1 MQASAGKGSGR
12 RPSHVHQDTYAANW
26 DAIFG
31 KKEEKPSLYKFSNLS
46 LVTDEVDPKT
56 SKVKKYKEINVI
68 AKSQEEAREKANIS
82 SEWELVST
90 KELSP
95 DWK

>member
-12 RPSHVHQDTYAANW
+12 RPSHVDHDVYTANW
-26 DAIFG
+26 INIFG
-31 KKEEKPSLYKFSNLS
+31 KKEEKSSLYKFSNPS
-46 LVTDEVDPKT
+46 MENDEVDPKT

-68 AKSQEEAREKANIS
+68 AKSQEEAREKASVS
-82 SEWELVST
+82 SDWELVSV
-90 KELSP
+90 KDLSP